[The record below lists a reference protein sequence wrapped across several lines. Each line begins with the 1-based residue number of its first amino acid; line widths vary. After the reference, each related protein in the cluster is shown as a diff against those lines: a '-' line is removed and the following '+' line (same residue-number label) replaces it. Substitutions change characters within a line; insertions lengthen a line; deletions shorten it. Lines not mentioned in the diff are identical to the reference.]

1 MQAPGNSTCTW
12 QAHAGTGASTS
23 AQRVAV
29 SPPPTRTARLRAG
42 VVGVVFSWSPDRRTW
57 TNISHSKAPESHGTQ
72 PLATVPARFTPRQG
86 LSIANTHATA
96 HGAMQCKARAEAEG
110 DQGRPHR
117 AAWSARG
124 FGFFLDALLPAARAW
139 AIQAIHRPATRER
152 KHVLPCCSLV
162 RDFLSRHVGLTYLD
176 QPESIRLI

>member
-1 MQAPGNSTCTW
+1 MYVASTCRD
-12 QAHAGTGASTS
+12 GSVYK
-23 AQRVAV
+23 R
-29 SPPPTRTARLRAG
+29 PTRRRLAATDEDGSASGGRCRRG
-42 VVGVVFSWSPDRRTW
+42 ILLSPDRRTW

-124 FGFFLDALLPAARAW
+124 FGFFLDADGRLY
-139 AIQAIHRPATRER
+139 
-152 KHVLPCCSLV
+152 LPCC
-162 RDFLSRHVGLTYLD
+162 RPRAPGLSRLSIDL
-176 QPESIRLI
+176 QLESGNTCSPAVVSYGTSSPDTSV